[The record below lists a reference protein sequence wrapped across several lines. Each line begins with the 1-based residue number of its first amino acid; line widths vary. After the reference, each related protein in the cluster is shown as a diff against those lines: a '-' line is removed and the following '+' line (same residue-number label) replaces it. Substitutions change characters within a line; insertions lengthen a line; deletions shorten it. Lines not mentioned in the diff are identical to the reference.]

1 MQKTM
6 SKDLGEIIASF
17 IPEGYKIN
25 KKTGESHPQKLTP
38 SKLTELLSDACQVDI
53 KLTYC
58 QLTKQCKLNNFL
70 DLKSDDFDFF
80 FVKLAKRGWM
90 ISKGDAKA
98 CLMNGCLENQ
108 YHPVKNYLT
117 TGIMKIQPVDIDR
130 LATNYLG
137 TNSAL
142 YDEMLKKTLIGAVSR
157 IFKPACKMD
166 YLCVLKGDQG
176 IKKSTF
182 WRVLCEGEHFN
193 SGWFCDTPQENRKD
207 LMLTIHT
214 CWIYEFQEL
223 DATTTQKDQGSVK
236 NLITGTSDK
245 FRAPYAA
252 TVDDHARASILVG
265 TVNSDDFL
273 RDFTGARRF
282 WVIDLPDKQI
292 DIQRLKKDR
301 DKIWKA
307 AFLEYEKGVLPYL
320 QPHFEEEAA
329 KANENY
335 APEDPFLQKTEVW
348 LNADAQWMQPFTTMD
363 ALFGSG
369 IFQDNK
375 DIKPNTFHL
384 KMMAKTLRTLGF
396 KQKCT
401 TLPNGHKQRQWFKV
415 SLLTRSDE
423 IG

>member
-1 MQKTM
+1 MDT
-6 SKDLGEIIASF
+6 DLGEKIASF
-17 IPEGYKIN
+17 IPEGWKTN
-25 KKTGESHPQKLTP
+25 EKTGEQHPQKLTN
-38 SKLTELLSDACQVDI
+38 SKLTQLLEDACQVDI
-53 KLTYC
+53 RLTYC
-58 QLTKQCKLNNFL
+58 QLTRQCKLNNFF
-70 DLKSDDFDFF
+70 DLKSDDFEFF
-80 FVKLAKRGWM
+80 WIKLAKRGWT
-90 ISKGDAKA
+90 IQKGEAKA

-108 YHPVKNYLT
+108 YHPVRNYLT
-117 TGIMKIQPVDIDR
+117 TGIMKIPPVDINR
-130 LATNYLG
+130 LATDYLG

-142 YDEMLKKTLIGAVSR
+142 YDEMLKKTLIGAVR
-157 IFKPACKMD
+157 RVFKPACKMD

-207 LMLTIHT
+207 LMLTIHS

-223 DATTTQKDQGSVK
+223 DGTTTQKDQASVK

-282 WVIDLPDKQI
+282 WVIDLPDQQL
-292 DIQRLKKDR
+292 DIEKLDRDR

-320 QPHFEEEAA
+320 EPQF
-329 KANENY
+329 
-335 APEDPFLQKTEVW
+335 
-348 LNADAQWMQPFTTMD
+348 
-363 ALFGSG
+363 
-369 IFQDNK
+369 
-375 DIKPNTFHL
+375 
-384 KMMAKTLRTLGF
+384 
-396 KQKCT
+396 
-401 TLPNGHKQRQWFKV
+401 
-415 SLLTRSDE
+415 
-423 IG
+423 